1 MCPRHNIPLLT
12 FHGAA
17 LAPLVADHDGLLVL
31 PLPGDGRLRV
41 ASIEQILIPDGW
53 CANDVSAPGL
63 AVEADAGA
71 LHGDR
76 VVAGLVVQDVRGL
89 NNLR

>member
-1 MCPRHNIPLLT
+1 MSPSLDIPLLT

-41 ASIEQILIPDGW
+41 ASKQQILLPDLTDA
-53 CANDVSAPGL
+53 ANDC
-63 AVEADAGA
+63 
-71 LHGDR
+71 
-76 VVAGLVVQDVRGL
+76 
-89 NNLR
+89 LRTWPRS